1 MRFLICY
8 DIGDDTIRSKVV
20 KILENYG
27 ARVQYSVF
35 EFNLNPAKILEM
47 KHKLLKKKLIDRKW
61 INFTIYPLCENCY
74 HKVER
79 FGDSKILDE
88 KTIVF

>member
-8 DIGDDTIRSKVV
+8 DITDDKIRSKAV

-27 ARVQYSVF
+27 VRVQYSVF

-47 KHKLLKKKLIDRKW
+47 KYKLLKKKLIDQKFVS
-61 INFTIYPLCENCY
+61 FTIYPLCENCY
-74 HKVER
+74 NKVER
-79 FGDSKILDE
+79 FGDSRILDK

>member
-1 MRFLICY
+1 VCY
-8 DIGDDTIRSKVV
+8 DITDDKIRSRAV
-20 KILENYG
+20 KILEDYG
-27 ARVQYSVF
+27 ERVQYSVF

-61 INFTIYPLCENCY
+61 VSFTIYPLCENCY
-74 HKVER
+74 NKTER
-79 FGDSKILDE
+79 FGDSRILDE